1 MAKKVFYDDD
11 ARRRV
16 LAGAK
21 ILYDAVKTTMGPKG
35 RNVVISKTYGAPTV
49 THDGVTVAKGVEI
62 ADVDDETLGYKV
74 GAELIK
80 QAANKMNDVAGDG
93 TTTVTVLT
101 YHILNEANKL
111 IAAGHNPMLLRKGL
125 EAAAHEVITQL
136 DTLREDIQGKK
147 SRVAEVAT
155 ISAGDAEIG
164 NLIADVIDKVG
175 KDGVVTVEEGQGLG
189 LESEVVEGFTFDRGF
204 VSAYM
209 VTDTARMEAVYDKP
223 AILITDKKISSIQEL
238 LPILEKLAQ
247 AGRKDLV
254 IIAEELEGEAM
265 ATLVLN
271 KLKGVFN
278 TVAIKAPSFG
288 DRRKDILNDIAI
300 LTGATVITEDLGYNF
315 DNAELDMIGTA
326 RKVIVSKDNTTII
339 EGSGSVS
346 EVKAR
351 IDQLNKQVASAT
363 SEYEKENFEK
373 RRAALSGKV
382 AVIKVGGATET
393 EIEEK
398 KFRVD
403 DAVAAVK
410 AALDEG
416 IVPGGGV
423 TLVDLAKGLVET
435 NLPKGTEKGENVQAI
450 GLPGGGVTLIN
461 VTSAISASDD
471 DATVAA
477 GKMVLKN
484 ALEQPFRVLLTNAGL
499 NADEW
504 LPQVRKGKAG
514 YGVNVNDPAKLVDLK
529 AAGVVDPAR
538 VTKEALQNSVSIA
551 GTSMTMGALV
561 VEVPEPKSAAAEAP
575 GMGGMGGMM

>member
-11 ARRRV
+11 ARKRV
-16 LAGAK
+16 LAGAEV
-21 ILYDAVKTTMGPKG
+21 LYNAVKTTMGPKG

-49 THDGVTVAKGVEI
+49 THDGVTVAKGVEL

-80 QAANKMNDVAGDG
+80 QAASKMNDVAGDG

-125 EAAAHEVITQL
+125 EAAAAEVITKL
-136 DTLREDIQGKK
+136 GAMSEDIAGKK
-147 SRVAEVAT
+147 TRVAEVAT

-164 NLIADVIDKVG
+164 NLIAEVIDAVG
-175 KDGVVTVEEGQGLG
+175 KDGVVTVEEGQGLQ
-189 LESEVVEGFTFDRGF
+189 LEKDVVEGFTFDRGF
-204 VSAYM
+204 VSPYM

-223 AILITDKKISSIQEL
+223 AVVITDKKITSIQEF
-238 LPILEKLAQ
+238 LPLLEKLAQ
-247 AGRKDLV
+247 TGKKDLV
-254 IIAEELEGEAM
+254 LIADDVEGEALG
-265 ATLVLN
+265 TLILN
-271 KLKGVFN
+271 RLKGVFN

-288 DRRKDILNDIAI
+288 DRRKDVLNDIAV
-300 LTGATVITEDLGYNF
+300 LTGATVVSEDTGMTF
-315 DNAELDMIGTA
+315 DNVGIEVVGSA
-326 RKVIVSKDNTTII
+326 RRVIVTKDETTIVEGGGTTADVNARVKQINAQI
-339 EGSGSVS
+339 E
-346 EVKAR
+346 A
-351 IDQLNKQVASAT
+351 AS
-363 SEYEKENFEK
+363 SEYDKEQLEK

-423 TLVDLAKGLVET
+423 TLINLA
-435 NLPKGTEKGENVQAI
+435 
-450 GLPGGGVTLIN
+450 GGIKTDGAD
-461 VTSAISASDD
+461 S
-471 DATVAA
+471 VAA
-477 GKMVLKN
+477 GAQLLKN
-484 ALEQPFRVLLTNAGL
+484 ALEQPFRILLENAGL

-504 LPQVRKGKAG
+504 LPQVKNGKAG
-514 YGVNVNDPAKLVDLK
+514 FGVNVNDPSKLVDLK
-529 AAGVVDPAR
+529 VAGVVDPAR
-538 VTKEALQNSVSIA
+538 VTKEAVQNAVSIA

-561 VEVPEPKSAAAEAP
+561 VDVPEPKADAPAMGGGMP
-575 GMGGMGGMM
+575 GMM